1 MFNKDGWEK
10 IKTIL
15 HIQVKI
21 NLGSIV
27 LIRFDFWKKKSIL
40 LALNYFTG

>member
-1 MFNKDGWEK
+1 MFNKDGWAK

-27 LIRFDFWKKKSIL
+27 LIRFDFWKKKSPFYSL
-40 LALNYFTG
+40 